1 MYLPRQPRGVL
12 VPDPV
17 LWKGEILMST
27 YEEMQI
33 LLTFA
38 LLVVAILNLKHRVS
52 RPVSWSDRT
61 AYFVKQ
67 LYSPDRVACTYLSAV
82 LLSTL

>member
-1 MYLPRQPRGVL
+1 MHPLKQRNRTPAGQLRGIHKRIMYLPRQPRGVL

-38 LLVVAILNLKHRVS
+38 LLVVAILNLKH
-52 RPVSWSDRT
+52 
-61 AYFVKQ
+61 K
-67 LYSPDRVACTYLSAV
+67 
-82 LLSTL
+82 

>member
-27 YEEMQI
+27 YEEFMVI
-33 LLTFA
+33 LTVA
-38 LLVVAILNLKHRVS
+38 LLIVAILNYK
-52 RPVSWSDRT
+52 
-61 AYFVKQ
+61 K
-67 LYSPDRVACTYLSAV
+67 
-82 LLSTL
+82 